1 MTPKCPVCFG
11 NLISGRCWNCGWAM
25 DDFVSFRTIAVPT
38 KADLNEWRKFQEVR
52 AKTIAK
58 ETVPKSVGKNDQS
71 GNNDG
76 NPRTLHKKSEENKP
90 VEGSFWKVDEKKS
103 QSCDNTGEHRV
114 PYNTTSNSDTKSA
127 EPQTK
132 KQKEDT
138 KRPYL
143 NGREYVPN
151 RDKDISETKPKKQ
164 DAQPPSSKQVSH
176 SATSKSDTKS
186 AEPQTKKQK
195 EDTKRP
201 YLNGREYVPNR
212 DKDISET
219 KSKQQDAKS
228 SSSEQH
234 VAEHLAKLESKKP
247 VEQSKSTKNYAD
259 DKKRSDKNYA
269 IRLLISEI
277 VVFIL
282 CIINGKNM
290 WSVDGSAVN
299 LSGYPTIALVWLSF
313 YYFVRMVG
321 KWRIPIILKIL
332 IGVVGLY
339 LCILPVMIFTT

>member
-38 KADLNEWRKFQEVR
+38 KADLNEWQKFQEVR
-52 AKTIAK
+52 TKTIAK
-58 ETVPKSVGKNDQS
+58 ESVPKSVGKNDQN
-71 GNNDG
+71 GNDDG

-90 VEGSFWKVDEKKS
+90 VEGPFWKVDEKKS

-138 KRPYL
+138 KRPYS

-164 DAQPPSSKQVSH
+164 DAQPPSSKQHVV
-176 SATSKSDTKS
+176 
-186 AEPQTKKQK
+186 EP
-195 EDTKRP
+195 
-201 YLNGREYVPNR
+201 
-212 DKDISET
+212 
-219 KSKQQDAKS
+219 
-228 SSSEQH
+228 
-234 VAEHLAKLESKKP
+234 LARQESKKP
-247 VEQSKSTKNYAD
+247 VEQSKSTNYYAG